1 MYLLYFNIVIDTL
14 GRHIQYVSEVYFASV
29 FVFYKLVQ
37 DDTHRLHSLQ
47 V

>member
-14 GRHIQYVSEVYFASV
+14 GRHIQYVSEVYLASV
-29 FVFYKLVQ
+29 YVYKLVQ